1 MIKELLQQ
9 DNLLKNIHSSNIR
22 TLKYT
27 KNILMIL
34 YSEEFSDSE
43 TGKSIN
49 IPPAIDRDPD

>member
-9 DNLLKNIHSSNIR
+9 DNIFKNIRSSNIR
-22 TLKYT
+22 MRRYT